1 MKKIIL
7 LLVAAS
13 FMTGCFKDEDDENN
27 NLSLQ
32 FKNEF
37 AGESIDLETGTYVN
51 SSDES
56 LNISTLNYII
66 SNIVLID
73 ASGEEYIYPVEE
85 SYFLVRE
92 NDEASQKIVL
102 NNLPFD
108 TIKSIRFGVGVDQS
122 NYPLNGV
129 NNFVPT
135 AEENNMLWSWSA
147 GYIFFKMEGVFN
159 SENSQDEP
167 FLYHI
172 GSHGETL
179 DNYKE
184 VTLSYENA
192 RAVST
197 VNIKFDVAKIFAGE
211 NEMSLEEKADIQVD
225 PVYAPKVIS
234 NVQQAFSV
242 TTE

>member
-13 FMTGCFKDEDDENN
+13 FMTGCFKDEDDNN
-27 NLSLQ
+27 KNLTLQ
-32 FKNEF
+32 FDNEF
-37 AGESIDLETGTYVN
+37 SSETIVLENGTYIN

-56 LNISTLNYII
+56 LSISTLNYII

-73 ASGEEYIYPVEE
+73 GDGEEYTYPVEE

-92 NDEASQKIVL
+92 NDEASQTINLENVPF
-102 NNLPFD
+102 NN
-108 TIKSIRFGVGVDQS
+108 IKTIRFGLGVDQS

-147 GYIFFKMEGVFN
+147 GYIFFKMEGIFSSV
-159 SENSQDEP
+159 NSQDEP

-172 GSHGETL
+172 GSHGEAL

-192 RAVST
+192 RAANT
-197 VNIKFDVAKIFAGE
+197 INIKFDAAKVFAGE
-211 NEMSLEEKADIQVD
+211 NEMSLEEKSDIQVD
-225 PVYAPKVIS
+225 PVYAPQVIS
-234 NVQQAFSV
+234 NVQQAFSIV
-242 TTE
+242 TE

>member
-73 ASGEEYIYPVEE
+73 ASGEEY
-85 SYFLVRE
+85 
-92 NDEASQKIVL
+92 
-102 NNLPFD
+102 
-108 TIKSIRFGVGVDQS
+108 
-122 NYPLNGV
+122 
-129 NNFVPT
+129 
-135 AEENNMLWSWSA
+135 
-147 GYIFFKMEGVFN
+147 
-159 SENSQDEP
+159 
-167 FLYHI
+167 
-172 GSHGETL
+172 
-179 DNYKE
+179 
-184 VTLSYENA
+184 
-192 RAVST
+192 
-197 VNIKFDVAKIFAGE
+197 
-211 NEMSLEEKADIQVD
+211 
-225 PVYAPKVIS
+225 
-234 NVQQAFSV
+234 
-242 TTE
+242 